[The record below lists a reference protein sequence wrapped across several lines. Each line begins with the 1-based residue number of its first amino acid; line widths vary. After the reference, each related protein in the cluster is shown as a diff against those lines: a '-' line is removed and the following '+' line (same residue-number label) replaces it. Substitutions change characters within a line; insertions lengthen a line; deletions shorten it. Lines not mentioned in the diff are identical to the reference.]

1 MLEAGRLKAAT
12 VLWIRNNKKGNQ
24 ERDGV
29 IFRCY
34 FRGRVE
40 RALCSV
46 RCCAREGRIQ
56 DDSAPR

>member
-1 MLEAGRLKAAT
+1 MLKAGRLKAAT
-12 VLWIRNNKKGNQ
+12 ALWTRNKKGNQ
-24 ERDGV
+24 GRDGV

-34 FRGRVE
+34 SRGRVE

-46 RCCAREGRIQ
+46 RRCAREGRIQ